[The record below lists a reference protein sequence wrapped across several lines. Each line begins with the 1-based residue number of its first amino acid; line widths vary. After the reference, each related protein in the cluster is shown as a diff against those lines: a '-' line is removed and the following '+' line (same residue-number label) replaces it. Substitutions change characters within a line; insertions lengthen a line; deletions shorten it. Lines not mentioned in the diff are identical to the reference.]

1 MKIDKKNLE
10 DQSKTYIGLDDRK
23 IYSLHRLEYVWE
35 KDMKSKYEKNLDEMM
50 KSSWNLHGLLDDL
63 FI

>member
-23 IYSLHRLEYVWE
+23 IYSLHCPEYVWE

>member
-1 MKIDKKNLE
+1 
-10 DQSKTYIGLDDRK
+10 
-23 IYSLHRLEYVWE
+23 
-35 KDMKSKYEKNLDEMM
+35 MKSKYEENLDEMM